1 MIDSPL
7 LSLSLSLS
15 LVPDQDFENIE
26 EQFPEIDNMDAD
38 QGQISMHILDAIT
51 LQYATSDISV

>member
-7 LSLSLSLS
+7 LSLSLS

-38 QGQISMHILDAIT
+38 QG
-51 LQYATSDISV
+51 

>member
-1 MIDSPL
+1 MIDGPL
-7 LSLSLSLS
+7 LSLSLI
-15 LVPDQDFENIE
+15 PDQDFENIE
-26 EQFPEIDNMDAD
+26 EQFPEIDNMNAD